1 MAATKALVGWKLTI
15 SPEDCAAERYT
26 IACKFQLYNNPSS
39 LTETQK
45 LAPNNDI
52 TGNAAS
58 ISTPMPKHDKLTLP
72 LITKAFF
79 WSNITA
85 LVL

>member
-39 LTETQK
+39 LTETQ
-45 LAPNNDI
+45 
-52 TGNAAS
+52 S